1 MKITKIAKIA
11 AATAVAALA
20 LAGCAAGDTTDATTD
35 ATTAEGGVVTL
46 KVGASPVP
54 HADIL
59 NFVNDNLAEDAGL
72 KLEIVEYT
80 DYVQPNVA
88 LSEGELDANFFQHVP
103 YFDAEVAEKGYNFE
117 HGEGVQIEPYGI
129 YSKQLTDLKDIPE
142 GGKVLVNNDP
152 SNQARA
158 LKLLEQEGIIG
169 LDGAENPTI
178 YEIADNPKNLEFTE
192 AEAAVIPVQLPDVD
206 IAVINGNY
214 ALEHGLNPAKDALAL
229 ESGKDNPYANILAWN
244 KDAEKADAIAKLE
257 ELLHDP
263 QVADFIREQYPDGEI
278 IPAF

>member
-11 AATAVAALA
+11 AATAAAALA
-20 LAGCAAGDTTDATTD
+20 LAGCAAGDTTEATTD
-35 ATTAEGGVVTL
+35 ATTAEGGVVRL

-169 LDGAENPTI
+169 LGGAENPTI
-178 YEIADNPKNLEFTE
+178 YEIADNPKNLQFTE

>member
-20 LAGCAAGDTTDATTD
+20 LAGCAAGNTTDATTD

-169 LDGAENPTI
+169 LGGAENPTI
-178 YEIADNPKNLEFTE
+178 YEIADNPKNLQFTE

-229 ESGKDNPYANILAWN
+229 ESGKDNPYANVLAWN

-278 IPAF
+278 VPAF

>member
-11 AATAVAALA
+11 AATAAAALA
-20 LAGCAAGDTTDATTD
+20 LAGCAAGDTTEATTD

-169 LDGAENPTI
+169 LGGAENPTI
-178 YEIADNPKNLEFTE
+178 YEIADNPKNLQFTE

-229 ESGKDNPYANILAWN
+229 ESGKDNPYANVLAWS

-278 IPAF
+278 VPAF

>member
-11 AATAVAALA
+11 AATAAAALA
-20 LAGCAAGDTTDATTD
+20 LAGCAAGDTTEAATD

-169 LDGAENPTI
+169 LGGAENPTI
-178 YEIADNPKNLEFTE
+178 YEIADNPKNLQFTE

-229 ESGKDNPYANILAWN
+229 ESGKDNPYANVLAWN

-278 IPAF
+278 VPAF

>member
-1 MKITKIAKIA
+1 MKITKIVKIA
-11 AATAVAALA
+11 AATAAAALA
-20 LAGCAAGDTTDATTD
+20 LTGCAAGDDTPDATT
-35 ATTAEGGVVTL
+35 TAGGEVVTL

-169 LDGAENPTI
+169 LGGAENPTI
-178 YEIADNPKNLEFTE
+178 YEIADNPKNLKFTE

-214 ALEHGLNPAKDALAL
+214 ALEHDLNPAKDALAL
-229 ESGKDNPYANILAWN
+229 ESGKDNPYANVLAWN
-244 KDAEKADAIAKLE
+244 KDADKAEAIAKLE
-257 ELLHDP
+257 KLLHDP
-263 QVADFIREQYPDGEI
+263 KVADFIREKYPDGEI
-278 IPAF
+278 VPAF

>member
-11 AATAVAALA
+11 AATAAAALA
-20 LAGCAAGDTTDATTD
+20 LAGCAAGDTTEAATD

-169 LDGAENPTI
+169 LGGAENPTI
-178 YEIADNPKNLEFTE
+178 YEIADNPKNLQFTE

-229 ESGKDNPYANILAWN
+229 ESGKDNPYANVLAWN

-263 QVADFIREQYPDGEI
+263 RVADFIREQYPDGEI
-278 IPAF
+278 VPAF

>member
-11 AATAVAALA
+11 AATAAAALA
-20 LAGCAAGDTTDATTD
+20 LAGCAAGDTTEAATD

-169 LDGAENPTI
+169 LGGAENPTI
-178 YEIADNPKNLEFTE
+178 YEIADNPKNLQFTE

-229 ESGKDNPYANILAWN
+229 ESGKDNPYANVLAWS

-278 IPAF
+278 VPAF

>member
-11 AATAVAALA
+11 AATAAAALA
-20 LAGCAAGDTTDATTD
+20 LAGCAAGDTTEAATD

-169 LDGAENPTI
+169 LGGAENPTI
-178 YEIADNPKNLEFTE
+178 YEIADNPKNLQFTE
-192 AEAAVIPVQLPDVD
+192 AEAAVIPVQLPDAD

-229 ESGKDNPYANILAWN
+229 ESGKDNPYANVLAWS

-278 IPAF
+278 VPAF

>member
-11 AATAVAALA
+11 AATAAAALA
-20 LAGCAAGDTTDATTD
+20 LAGCAAGDTTEATTD

-59 NFVNDNLAEDAGL
+59 NFVNDNLAEDAGI

-169 LDGAENPTI
+169 LGGAENPTI
-178 YEIADNPKNLEFTE
+178 YEIADNPKNLQFTE

-229 ESGKDNPYANILAWN
+229 ESGKDNPYANVLAWN

>member
-11 AATAVAALA
+11 AATVAAALA
-20 LAGCAAGDTTDATTD
+20 LAGCAAGDTTEAATD

-169 LDGAENPTI
+169 LGGAENPTI
-178 YEIADNPKNLEFTE
+178 YEIADNPKNLQFTE

-229 ESGKDNPYANILAWN
+229 ESGKDNPYANVLAWN

-278 IPAF
+278 VPAF

>member
-20 LAGCAAGDTTDATTD
+20 LAGCAAGDDTSD
-35 ATTAEGGVVTL
+35 ATTAEGEVVTL

-59 NFVNDNLAEDAGL
+59 NFINDNLAEDAGL

-129 YSKQLTDLKDIPE
+129 YSKQLTDLKDLPE

-169 LDGAENPTI
+169 LGGAENPTI
-178 YEIADNPKNLEFTE
+178 YEIADNPKNLKFTE

-214 ALEHGLNPAKDALAL
+214 ALEHDLNPAKDALAL
-229 ESGKDNPYANILAWN
+229 ESGKDNPYANVLAWN
-244 KDAEKADAIAKLE
+244 KDADKAEAIAKLE
-257 ELLHDP
+257 KLLHDP
-263 QVADFIREQYPDGEI
+263 KVADFIREKYPDGEI
-278 IPAF
+278 VPAF

>member
-1 MKITKIAKIA
+1 MKFTKIAKIA
-11 AATAVAALA
+11 AATAAAALA
-20 LAGCAAGDTTDATTD
+20 LAGCAAGDTPETTTD

-169 LDGAENPTI
+169 LGGAENPTI
-178 YEIADNPKNLEFTE
+178 YEIADNPKNLQFTE

-229 ESGKDNPYANILAWN
+229 ESGKDNPYANVLAWN

-278 IPAF
+278 VPAF

>member
-35 ATTAEGGVVTL
+35 ATIAEGGVVTL

-169 LDGAENPTI
+169 LGGAENPTI
-178 YEIADNPKNLEFTE
+178 YEIADNPKNLQFTE

-229 ESGKDNPYANILAWN
+229 ESGKDNPYANVLAWN

-278 IPAF
+278 VPAF

>member
-11 AATAVAALA
+11 AAAAAAALA
-20 LAGCAAGDTTDATTD
+20 LTGCAAGDTPD
-35 ATTAEGGVVTL
+35 ATTADGEVVTL

-72 KLEIVEYT
+72 KLDIVEYT

-103 YFDAEVAEKGYNFE
+103 YFESEVAEKGYNFE

-129 YSKQLTDLKDIPE
+129 YSKQITDLKDLAD

-169 LDGAENPTI
+169 LGDAEDPTI
-178 YEIADNPKNLEFTE
+178 YEIEDNPKNLEFIE

-214 ALEHGLNPAKDALAL
+214 ALEHGLNPAKDALAI
-229 ESGKDNPYANILAWN
+229 ESGKDNPYANVLAWN
-244 KDAEKADAIAKLE
+244 QDTDKADAIAKLE

-263 QVADFIREQYPDGEI
+263 KVADFIREQYPDGEI

>member
-11 AATAVAALA
+11 AATAAAALA
-20 LAGCAAGDTTDATTD
+20 LTGCTAGDDTSD
-35 ATTAEGGVVTL
+35 ATTAEGEVVTL

-59 NFVNDNLAEDAGL
+59 NFINDNLAEDAGL

-129 YSKQLTDLKDIPE
+129 YSKQLTDLKDLPE

-169 LDGAENPTI
+169 LGGAENPTI
-178 YEIADNPKNLEFTE
+178 YEIADNPKNLKFTE

-214 ALEHGLNPAKDALAL
+214 ALEHDLNPAKDALAL
-229 ESGKDNPYANILAWN
+229 ESGKDNPYANVLAWN
-244 KDAEKADAIAKLE
+244 KDADKAEAIAKLE
-257 ELLHDP
+257 KLLHDP
-263 QVADFIREQYPDGEI
+263 KVADFIREKYPDGEI
-278 IPAF
+278 VPAF